1 MAIKDLMTRGVHV
14 IRPDDKVVA
23 AAKKMADRD
32 IGFLA
37 VCDGDR
43 LVGALTDRDITV
55 RAVARGRDHNQ
66 TPVNEIMTKE
76 VTFAFEDDDIART
89 AQLMKE
95 KQLRRVVI
103 VDRQHKLVGVV
114 SLGDLARQQEGQ
126 SADVLETVSGA
137 PPSR

>member
-1 MAIKDLMTRGVHV
+1 MAIKDLMTCGVEV
-14 IRPDDKVVA
+14 IRPEDNVA
-23 AAKKMADRD
+23 TAAKKMADRD
-32 IGFLA
+32 IGFLT

-55 RAVARGRDHNQ
+55 RAVARGRDPAQ
-66 TPVNEIMTKE
+66 TAVSEIMSRE
-76 VTFAFEDDDIART
+76 VTYAYDDDDIART

-103 VDRQHKLVGVV
+103 VDRNDKLVGVV

-137 PPSR
+137 PPTH